1 MTGAIA
7 NVLAERYASRAMAA
21 VWSPERR
28 VVLERRLWL
37 AVLRVQRRLGLDVP
51 DGVIEAYEAVV
62 DRVDLSS
69 IQAREAV
76 TRHDVKARIDEFCA
90 LAGHQHI
97 HRGMTS
103 RDLTENVEQ
112 LQVRESLELIRGD
125 LAAVIGGLAD
135 RAERHASQVMV
146 ARTHNVAAQAT
157 TLGKRFA
164 DAAEESLLGY
174 ERIDELLA
182 RYPLRGI
189 KGAVGTRVD
198 QLDWAA
204 EAAAADEAERS
215 AAAGDEIEQTAGAAA
230 VDELERE
237 VAGYLGFDRVLAAG
251 GQVYPRSLDL
261 DVVAALVQAVCGPAS
276 LAVTIRLMA
285 GHELVSEG
293 FRPGQVGSS
302 AMPHKMNAR
311 SCERIGA
318 LRTVLDG
325 HLTMAAGL
333 AGRQWNE
340 GDVTCSAVR
349 RVVLPDAFFA
359 ADGLLHTARAV
370 LAEMEVF
377 DSAVSSELDR
387 HLPDLGTARLLAAL
401 VSAGVGREAAHE
413 LISDHAQAAVR
424 ARREGATADL
434 VGNLA
439 ADARVPLDRGDLE
452 DVLTEP
458 TALAGTAADQ
468 VARVVARARAVT
480 ARHPEAQNRTYE
492 VRF

>member
-1 MTGAIA
+1 MT

-37 AVLRVQRRLGLDVP
+37 AVLRAQRRLGLDVP

-62 DRVDLSS
+62 DQVDLSS

-135 RAERHASQVMV
+135 RAERHASQVMA

-189 KGAVGTRVD
+189 KGAVGTRAD
-198 QLDWAA
+198 QLDWAKS
-204 EAAAADEAERS
+204 AAAA
-215 AAAGDEIEQTAGAAA
+215 
-230 VDELERE
+230 DELERE
-237 VAGYLGFDRVLAAG
+237 VADCLGFERVLDAC

-261 DVVAALVQAVCGPAS
+261 DVLAALVQAVCGPAS

-302 AMPHKMNAR
+302 AMPHKMNTR

-325 HLTMAAGL
+325 HLTMASGL

-349 RVVLPDAFFA
+349 RVMLPDAFFA
-359 ADGLLHTARAV
+359 ADGLLHTALAV

-377 DSAVSSELDR
+377 DSAVASELDR

-413 LISDHAQAAVR
+413 LISEHARAAVR
-424 ARREGATADL
+424 ARREGATPDL
-434 VGNLA
+434 VGKLA
-439 ADARVPLDRGDLE
+439 ADDRVPLDRRDLE
-452 DVLTEP
+452 E
-458 TALAGTAADQ
+458 ALAEPASLTGSAADQ

-480 ARHPEAQNRTYE
+480 ARHPEAQNRTHE

>member
-1 MTGAIA
+1 MT

-37 AVLRVQRRLGLDVP
+37 AVLRAQRRLGLDVP

-62 DRVDLSS
+62 DQVDLSS

-135 RAERHASQVMV
+135 RAERHVSQVMA

-189 KGAVGTRVD
+189 KGAVGTRAD
-198 QLDWAA
+198 QLDWAKS
-204 EAAAADEAERS
+204 AAAA
-215 AAAGDEIEQTAGAAA
+215 
-230 VDELERE
+230 DELERE
-237 VAGYLGFDRVLAAG
+237 VADCLGFERVLDAC

-302 AMPHKMNAR
+302 AMPHKMNTR

-340 GDVTCSAVR
+340 GDVSCSAVR
-349 RVVLPDAFFA
+349 RVMLPDAFFA
-359 ADGLLHTARAV
+359 ADGLLHTALAV

-387 HLPDLGTARLLAAL
+387 HLPDLVTARLLAAL

-413 LISDHAQAAVR
+413 LISEHARAAVR
-424 ARREGATADL
+424 ARREGATPDL
-434 VGNLA
+434 VGKLA
-439 ADARVPLDRGDLE
+439 ADDRVPLDRRDLE
-452 DVLTEP
+452 EVLAEP
-458 TALAGTAADQ
+458 ASLTGSAADQ

>member
-1 MTGAIA
+1 MT

-37 AVLRVQRRLGLDVP
+37 AVLRAQRRFGLDVP

-62 DRVDLSS
+62 DQVDLSS

-135 RAERHASQVMV
+135 RAERHASQVMA

-189 KGAVGTRVD
+189 KGAVGTRAD
-198 QLDWAA
+198 QLDWANEVA
-204 EAAAADEAERS
+204 
-215 AAAGDEIEQTAGAAA
+215 TA
-230 VDELERE
+230 DELERE
-237 VAGYLGFDRVLAAG
+237 VADCLGFERVLNAC

-302 AMPHKMNAR
+302 AMPHKMNTR

-340 GDVTCSAVR
+340 GDVSCSAVR
-349 RVVLPDAFFA
+349 RVMLPDAFFA
-359 ADGLLHTARAV
+359 ADGLLHTALAV

-387 HLPDLGTARLLAAL
+387 HLPDLVTARLLAAL

-413 LISDHAQAAVR
+413 LISEHARAAVR
-424 ARREGATADL
+424 ARREGATPDL
-434 VGNLA
+434 VGKLA
-439 ADARVPLDRGDLE
+439 ADDRVPLDRRDLE
-452 DVLTEP
+452 EVLAEP
-458 TALAGTAADQ
+458 ASLTGSAADQ